1 MVDEPQK
8 REVVLSL
15 GSNIGDS
22 LRTIQMAIE
31 NLSQILDVVK
41 VSSFYRTEPVGLKYQ
56 NDFINAIV
64 VGKTSLSPFALL
76 NNIDRIEKRH
86 GRVREIKFGPRTLDI
101 DIIFYGDTILK
112 MSTLQIPHPEFKN
125 RLFVLVPLVEVAPDF
140 VDPIEKRKVIEIFE
154 ERKNFLKEKV
164 EKI

>member
-8 REVVLSL
+8 RKVVLSL
-15 GSNIGDS
+15 GSNVGDS
-22 LRTIQMAIE
+22 LRTIQMAIDDLSKVVDVE
-31 NLSQILDVVK
+31 N

-64 VGKTSLSPFALL
+64 VGETLLPPFALL
-76 NNIDRIEKRH
+76 NNIDRIEKKH

-101 DIIFYGDTILK
+101 DIIFYGDTVLNMSELK
-112 MSTLQIPHPEFKN
+112 IPHPEFKN

-140 VDPIEKRKVIEIFE
+140 VDPVEKKRVIEIFE
-154 ERKNFLKEKV
+154 ERKNFLKEEVK
-164 EKI
+164 KI